1 MDSRPSNYLINH
13 VSWSAPDDRI
23 NWSELRLV
31 RNPSGH
37 PQNINDG
44 VLIYSALSDAVV
56 LEVES
61 IFGSNSVNQFTF
73 TGGGRYAFGS
83 TDGDYITYT
92 AVAATGGSGNGA
104 KFDVVRSKTDLGSVI
119 SVTVNSAGENYAAA
133 NTLTIPKESIGYSVS
148 NTDAT
153 DITVTISSTAG
164 TQSGIKTVTVV
175 SNPSRT
181 STTFS
186 NVISACTSSAGKNAT
201 FTLTWDG
208 TFLNAPTINNSG
220 AGYKVGDIIRIPS
233 SVIGGQIE
241 TVNLGVANTFHIFD
255 DGTDTGKTINPGY
268 GVEGTY
274 INAPRHYYSLF
285 LKYTTLESTFPKWKK
300 LSESESFV
308 IQDRGT
314 LDVIINHLPSFYTR
328 TYNNTLN
335 SDLSDFLSLFAFHL
349 DTYIAAN
356 TSVFDMNNV
365 DEVDEKL
372 MRLMLKQ
379 FGASLD
385 DVSGVSQG
393 RVLLANVIRNY
404 KYSGTNPGI
413 KDFVESYT
421 GYGANIVTGKNILP
435 DYNSSSFAENVG
447 KWLPDASSNGYLSAA
462 PYTSLLTYVPDVST
476 GTSTIESYT
485 NYYADVAV
493 DSTGAIVY
501 DTTLTSA
508 NSAGTIVTVPSTEKL
523 FVGSR
528 LKVTTTAGTGVLAAG
543 TLITSILSSTTF
555 RINTAP
561 TTTLANASLVFSTN
575 LVSGMARIINAS
587 SSGNVSLS
595 LGPERAVTVATAASG
610 TTAITVK
617 PNIASVNDYVFGSDY
632 SAIPEGTQITA
643 IGTTGVITLSTPLIG
658 TLSSAST
665 ITFSPPPA
673 ADKVAANVAWV
684 PIQPSKPYA
693 FGVYVNAAGGTT
705 KTATSKITWYDIN
718 GNVTGTAVTGTLSAA
733 SQSTNTNWY
742 QTQISGLAPFNA
754 AYAEPNITLSA
765 LSSTAPYFLDAAFF
779 ASPSTVNFKVLSVG
793 STQSTIALTT
803 TEPHNFYAG
812 NSVSVSGLGIPF
824 DGTFTV
830 ATSSQDINVGNYE
843 FRYVINSTSYP
854 ATTENVIGYAAS
866 VPLKFE
872 EARETRVEVSANR
885 VNLCPNPSF
894 EVNTDGW
901 TAGITGTTATTGVSI
916 ARYAGSTASITAIS
930 FSSGIITYTAANTF
944 LPGQIVTITGA
955 SHSPYNITYPI
966 ATATSGAFTIN
977 APVPAGT
984 TSTAS
989 ASAFIPTPVSGNA
1002 ALQVSLT
1009 STAPAFANAGYTGTS
1024 PAILV
1029 ISGRPYTF
1037 SAYVYLQIGATGAFD
1052 IYVDFYD
1059 RAGTILAHTALDGTD
1074 GTDTVVSTT
1083 SGWVRVSAA
1092 ALAPNNAYSAKVYVR
1107 RTTNVGATIVY
1118 YVDNVLVENSSA
1130 LNYYFD
1136 GSFDG
1141 QSYEADRDSMWQDTA
1156 HYSPSHLY
1164 YNRVSNVG
1172 RIDTMMSDVMYY
1184 A

>member
-1 MDSRPSNYLINH
+1 
-13 VSWSAPDDRI
+13 
-23 NWSELRLV
+23 V

-44 VLIYSALSDAVV
+44 TLLYSVLSDAVV
-56 LEVES
+56 LEVAS
-61 IFGSNSVNQFTF
+61 IFGSSSVNQFTF

-119 SVTVNSAGENYAAA
+119 SVTINSAGESYAAA

-153 DITVTISSTAG
+153 DVTVTVSSTAG

-186 NVISACTSSAGKNAT
+186 NVISACTSGAGKNAT
-201 FTLTWDG
+201 FTLVWDG
-208 TFLNAPTINNSG
+208 SSVMSAPTINNSG

-241 TVNLGVANTFHIFD
+241 TVNLGVTNTFHVFD
-255 DGTDTGKTINPGY
+255 DGTDTGKTTNPGY

-285 LKYTTLESTFPKWKK
+285 LKFTTAGSTVPKWKK
-300 LSESESFV
+300 LAESASFV
-308 IQDRGT
+308 IQDKGT
-314 LDVIINHLPSFYTR
+314 IDVIINHLPSFYTR

-335 SDLSDFLSLFAFHL
+335 SDLYDFLSLFAFHL

-404 KYSGTNPGI
+404 KYSGTNLGI

-421 GYGANIVTGKNILP
+421 GYGANIITGKNILP
-435 DYNSSSFAENVG
+435 DYNSSSFAENIG
-447 KWLPDASSNGYLSAA
+447 KWFPDASSNGYLSTA
-462 PYTSLLTYVPDVST
+462 PYTSLLTYVPDVAT

-493 DSTGAIVY
+493 DSTGALVY
-501 DTTLTSA
+501 DTVLTSA
-508 NSAGTIVTVPSTEKL
+508 NSVSTIVTVPSTEKL
-523 FVGSR
+523 FAGSR
-528 LKVTTTAGTGVLAAG
+528 LKVTTTAGTGVLATG

-555 RINTAP
+555 RVNTAP
-561 TTTLANASLVFSTN
+561 TTALSNASLIFSTN
-575 LVSGMARIINAS
+575 LVSGMARIVNAS

-617 PNIASVNDYVFGSDY
+617 PNIAAVNDYVFGTDY

-643 IGTTGVITLSTPLIG
+643 ISTTGVITLSTPLVG
-658 TLSSAST
+658 TLASASA

-693 FGVYVNAAGGTT
+693 FGMYVNAAGGTT
-705 KTATSKITWYDIN
+705 KTAASKITWYDIS

-733 SQSTNTNWY
+733 AQSTNTEWY
-742 QTQISGLAPFNA
+742 QSQISGVAPFNA

-765 LSSTAPYFLDAAFF
+765 LSSTVPYFLDAAFF
-779 ASPSTVNFKVLSVG
+779 AGPSTVNFKVLSVG
-793 STQSTIALTT
+793 ATQSTISLTT

-830 ATSSQDINVGNYE
+830 STSSQDINVGNYE
-843 FRYVINSTSYP
+843 FRYLINSTAYA
-854 ATTENVIGYAAS
+854 ATSENVIGYAAS
-866 VPLKFE
+866 VPIKFE

-894 EVNTDGW
+894 EVNADGW
-901 TAGITGTTATTGVSI
+901 AAGITGTTATTGVSV
-916 ARYAGSTASITAIS
+916 ARYTGTAITPI
-930 FSSGIITYTAANTF
+930 SG
-944 LPGQIVTITGA
+944 
-955 SHSPYNITYPI
+955 S
-966 ATATSGAFTIN
+966 
-977 APVPAGT
+977 
-984 TSTAS
+984 
-989 ASAFIPTPVSGNA
+989 A

-1037 SAYVYLQIGATGAFD
+1037 SAYVYLQTGATGAFD

-1074 GTDTVVSTT
+1074 GTDTTVSTT

-1092 ALAPNNAYSAKVYVR
+1092 AQAPNNAYSAKVYVR

>member
-1 MDSRPSNYLINH
+1 MPFVPSSDPLFKVRMDSRPSNYLINH

-44 VLIYSALSDAVV
+44 VLLYSAVSDAVV
-56 LEVES
+56 LEVAS

-73 TGGGRYAFGS
+73 TGGGRYTFSS

-119 SVTVNSAGENYAAA
+119 SVTINSSGENYAAA

-153 DITVTISSTAG
+153 DVTVTVSSTAG

-186 NVISACTSSAGKNAT
+186 NVISACTSGAGKNAT
-201 FTLTWDG
+201 FTLAWDG
-208 TFLNAPTINNSG
+208 SSVMSAPTINNSG

-233 SVIGGQIE
+233 AVIGGQTE
-241 TVNLGVANTFHIFD
+241 TVNLGVTNTFHVFD
-255 DGTDTGKTINPGY
+255 DGTDTGKTTNPGY

-274 INAPRHYYSLF
+274 INAPRHYYALF
-285 LKYTTLESTFPKWKK
+285 LKFTTAGSTVPKWKK
-300 LSESESFV
+300 LAESASFV
-308 IQDRGT
+308 VQDKGT
-314 LDVIINHLPSFYTR
+314 IDVIINHLPSFYTR

-335 SDLSDFLSLFAFHL
+335 SDLYDFLSLFAFHL
-349 DTYIAAN
+349 DTYITAN
-356 TSVFDMNNV
+356 TSVFNMHNV

-404 KYSGTNPGI
+404 KYSGTNLGI

-421 GYGANIVTGKNILP
+421 GYGANIITGKNILP
-435 DYNSSSFAENVG
+435 DYNSSSFAENIG
-447 KWLPDASSNGYLSAA
+447 KWFPDASSNGYLSAS
-462 PYTSLLTYVPDVST
+462 PYTSLLTYVPDVAT

-508 NSAGTIVTVPSTEKL
+508 NSVSTIVTVPSTEKL

-528 LKVTTTAGTGVLAAG
+528 LKVTTTAGTGVLATG
-543 TLITSILSSTTF
+543 TLVTSILSSTTF

-561 TTTLANASLVFSTN
+561 TTALTNASLIFSTN

-595 LGPERAVTVATAASG
+595 LGPERTVTVATAASG

-617 PNIASVNDYVFGSDY
+617 PNIAAVNDYVFGTNY
-632 SAIPEGTQITA
+632 AAIPEGTQITA
-643 IGTTGVITLSTPLIG
+643 ISTTGVITLSTPLVG
-658 TLSSAST
+658 TLASASA

-693 FGVYVNAAGGTT
+693 FGMYVNAAGGTT
-705 KTATSKITWYDIN
+705 KTAAAKITWYDIN
-718 GNVTGTAVTGTLSAA
+718 GNATGTAVTGTLSAA
-733 SQSTNTNWY
+733 AQSTNTEWY
-742 QTQISGLAPFNA
+742 QAQISGLAPFNA

-765 LSSTAPYFLDAAFF
+765 LSSTVPYFLDGAFF
-779 ASPSTVNFKVLSVG
+779 AGPSTVNFKVLSVG
-793 STQSTIALTT
+793 ATQSTISLTT
-803 TEPHNFYAG
+803 TEPHNFYVG

-824 DGTFTV
+824 DGSFTV
-830 ATSSQDINVGNYE
+830 STSSQDINVGNYE
-843 FRYVINSTSYP
+843 FRYLINSTAYA
-854 ATTENVIGYAAS
+854 ATSENVIGYAAS

-894 EVNTDGW
+894 EVDAAGW
-901 TAGITGTTATTGVSI
+901 AAGITGTTATTGVSV
-916 ARYAGSTASITAIS
+916 ARYTGTAITPI
-930 FSSGIITYTAANTF
+930 SG
-944 LPGQIVTITGA
+944 
-955 SHSPYNITYPI
+955 S
-966 ATATSGAFTIN
+966 
-977 APVPAGT
+977 
-984 TSTAS
+984 
-989 ASAFIPTPVSGNA
+989 A

-1009 STAPAFANAGYTGTS
+1009 STAPVNSNAGYTGTS

-1029 ISGRPYTF
+1029 ISGRAYTF
-1037 SAYVYLQIGATGAFD
+1037 SAYVYLQTGATGAFD
-1052 IYVDFYD
+1052 MFVDFYD

-1074 GTDTVVSTT
+1074 GTDNVVSTT
-1083 SGWVRVSAA
+1083 SGWVRVSAS
-1092 ALAPNNAYSAKVYVR
+1092 ALAPNNAYSAKIYVR
-1107 RTTNVGATIVY
+1107 RTTNVGAAIVY

-1141 QSYEADRDSMWQDTA
+1141 QSYETDRDSMWQDTA

>member
-1 MDSRPSNYLINH
+1 MPFVPSSDPLFKVGIDARPSNYLVNH

-44 VLIYSALSDAVV
+44 TLLYSVLSDAVV
-56 LEVES
+56 LEVAS
-61 IFGSNSVNQFTF
+61 IFGSSSVNQFTF

-119 SVTVNSAGENYAAA
+119 SVTINSAGESYAAA

-153 DITVTISSTAG
+153 DVTVTVSSTAG

-186 NVISACTSSAGKNAT
+186 NVISACTSGAGKNAT
-201 FTLTWDG
+201 FTLVWDG
-208 TFLNAPTINNSG
+208 SSVMSAPTINNSG

-241 TVNLGVANTFHIFD
+241 TVNLGVTNTFHVFD
-255 DGTDTGKTINPGY
+255 DGTDTGKTTNPGY

-285 LKYTTLESTFPKWKK
+285 LKFTTAGSTVPKWKK
-300 LSESESFV
+300 LAESASFV
-308 IQDRGT
+308 IQDKGT
-314 LDVIINHLPSFYTR
+314 IDVIINHLPSFYTR

-335 SDLSDFLSLFAFHL
+335 SDLYDFLSLFAFHL

-404 KYSGTNPGI
+404 KYSGTNLGI

-421 GYGANIVTGKNILP
+421 GYGANIITGKNILP
-435 DYNSSSFAENVG
+435 DYNSSSFAENIG
-447 KWLPDASSNGYLSAA
+447 KWFPDASSNGYLSTA
-462 PYTSLLTYVPDVST
+462 PYTSLLTYVPDVAT

-493 DSTGAIVY
+493 DSTGALVY
-501 DTTLTSA
+501 DTVLTSA
-508 NSAGTIVTVPSTEKL
+508 NSVSTIVTVPSTEKL
-523 FVGSR
+523 FAGSR
-528 LKVTTTAGTGVLAAG
+528 LKVTTTAGTGVLATG

-555 RINTAP
+555 RVNTAP
-561 TTTLANASLVFSTN
+561 TTALSNASLIFSTN
-575 LVSGMARIINAS
+575 LVSGMARIVNAS

-617 PNIASVNDYVFGSDY
+617 PNIAAVNDYVFGTDY

-643 IGTTGVITLSTPLIG
+643 ISTTGVITLSTPLVG
-658 TLSSAST
+658 TLASASA

-693 FGVYVNAAGGTT
+693 FGMYVNAAGGTT
-705 KTATSKITWYDIN
+705 KTAASKITWYDIS

-733 SQSTNTNWY
+733 AQSTNTEWY
-742 QTQISGLAPFNA
+742 QSQISGVAPFNA

-765 LSSTAPYFLDAAFF
+765 LSSTVPYFLDAAFF
-779 ASPSTVNFKVLSVG
+779 AGPSTVNFKVLSVG
-793 STQSTIALTT
+793 ATQSTISLTT

-830 ATSSQDINVGNYE
+830 STSSQDINVGNYE
-843 FRYVINSTSYP
+843 FRYLINSTAYA
-854 ATTENVIGYAAS
+854 ATSENVIGYAAS
-866 VPLKFE
+866 VPIKFE

-894 EVNTDGW
+894 EVNADGW
-901 TAGITGTTATTGVSI
+901 AAGITGTTATTGVSV
-916 ARYAGSTASITAIS
+916 ARYTGTAITPI
-930 FSSGIITYTAANTF
+930 SG
-944 LPGQIVTITGA
+944 
-955 SHSPYNITYPI
+955 S
-966 ATATSGAFTIN
+966 
-977 APVPAGT
+977 
-984 TSTAS
+984 
-989 ASAFIPTPVSGNA
+989 A

-1037 SAYVYLQIGATGAFD
+1037 SAYVYLQTGATGAFD

-1074 GTDTVVSTT
+1074 GTDTTVSTT

-1092 ALAPNNAYSAKVYVR
+1092 AQAPNNAYSAKVYVR

>member
-1 MDSRPSNYLINH
+1 MDARPSNYLINH

-44 VLIYSALSDAVV
+44 VLLYSVLSDAVV
-56 LEVES
+56 LQVAS
-61 IFGSNSVNQFTF
+61 IFGSRSVNQFTF
-73 TGGGRYAFGS
+73 TGGGRYAFS
-83 TDGDYITYT
+83 PTDEDYITYT
-92 AVAATGGSGNGA
+92 AVEATGGSGNGA
-104 KFDVVRSKTDLGSVI
+104 KFDVVRSKTDLGSVV
-119 SVTVNSAGENYAAA
+119 SVTVNSAGEGYAAA

-153 DITVTISSTAG
+153 DVIVTVSSTAG
-164 TQSGIKTVTVV
+164 TQSGIKTVTVI

-186 NVISACTSSAGKNAT
+186 NVISACTSGPGKNAT
-201 FTLTWDG
+201 FTLAWDG
-208 TFLNAPTINNSG
+208 SSVMSAPTINNSG

-241 TVNLGVANTFHIFD
+241 TVKLGVTNTFHVFD
-255 DGTDTGKTINPGY
+255 DGTDTGKTTNPGY

-285 LKYTTLESTFPKWKK
+285 LNYTTIGSTFPKWKK
-300 LSESESFV
+300 LSESASFV
-308 IQDRGT
+308 IQDKGT

-335 SDLSDFLSLFAFHL
+335 NDLSDFLSLFAFHL
-349 DTYIAAN
+349 DTYMAAN

-372 MRLMLKQ
+372 MRLMLRQ

-404 KYSGTNPGI
+404 KYSGTNLGI

-421 GYGANIVTGKNILP
+421 GYGTNIITGKNILP
-435 DYNSSSFAENVG
+435 DYNSSSFAENIG
-447 KWLPDASSNGYLSAA
+447 KWLPDASSTGYLSTA
-462 PYTSLLTYVPDVST
+462 PYTSLLTYSPDVATGATAAITAISNASGTVTYTATNSFSAGQIVTISGAT
-476 GTSTIESYT
+476 GTAYNVTLPIATATAGAFTITSSATGTTSTATATALVESYT

-493 DSTGAIVY
+493 DSTGALVY
-501 DTTLTSA
+501 DTALTSA
-508 NSAGTIVTVPSTEKL
+508 NSANTIVTVPSTEKL
-523 FVGSR
+523 VVGSR

-543 TLITSILSSTTF
+543 TLVTSILSSTTF
-555 RINTAP
+555 RVNTTP
-561 TTTLANASLVFSTN
+561 TTALNNASLIFSTN
-575 LVSGMARIINAS
+575 LVSGMARVINAS
-587 SSGNVSLS
+587 SSGNVSVS

-617 PNIASVNDYVFGSDY
+617 PNIAAVNDYVFGTNY

-643 IGTTGVITLSTPLIG
+643 ISTTGVITLSTPLTG
-658 TLSSAST
+658 TLASNSS

-673 ADKVAANVAWV
+673 ADKIAANVAWI

-693 FGVYVNAAGGTT
+693 FGVYVNAAGGAT
-705 KTATSKITWYDIN
+705 KTAASKITWYDIN
-718 GNVTGTAVTGTLSAA
+718 GNITGTAVTGTLSAA
-733 SQSTNTNWY
+733 AQSPNTNWY

-765 LSSTAPYFLDAAFF
+765 LSSTVPYFLDAAFF
-779 ASPSTVNFKVLSVG
+779 AGPSTVNFKVLSVG
-793 STQSTIALTT
+793 ATQSTISLTT

-830 ATSSQDINVGNYE
+830 STSSQDINIGNYE
-843 FRYVINSTSYP
+843 FRYLINSTSYP
-854 ATTENVIGYAAS
+854 ATSENVIGYAAS
-866 VPLKFE
+866 IPIKFE
-872 EARETRVEVSANR
+872 EARETKVEVSANR

-901 TAGITGTTATTGVSI
+901 AAGITGTTATTGVSI
-916 ARYAGSTASITAIS
+916 TRYTGTAVTPISGS
-930 FSSGIITYTAANTF
+930 
-944 LPGQIVTITGA
+944 
-955 SHSPYNITYPI
+955 
-966 ATATSGAFTIN
+966 
-977 APVPAGT
+977 
-984 TSTAS
+984 
-989 ASAFIPTPVSGNA
+989 A

-1024 PAILV
+1024 PAVLV
-1029 ISGRPYTF
+1029 ISGSVYTF
-1037 SAYVYLQIGATGAFD
+1037 SAHVYLATGATGAFD

-1059 RAGTILAHTALDGTD
+1059 RTGAILAHTALDGTD
-1074 GTDTVVSTT
+1074 GTDTTVSTT
-1083 SGWVRVSAA
+1083 SGWVRVSTTAQ
-1092 ALAPNNAYSAKVYVR
+1092 APNNSYSAKVYVR

-1118 YVDNVLVENSSA
+1118 YIDGVLVENSSA

-1141 QSYEADRDSMWQDTA
+1141 QSYENDRDSMWQDTA

-1172 RIDTMMSDVMYY
+1172 RIDTMVSDVMYY

>member
-1 MDSRPSNYLINH
+1 MPFVPSSDPLFKVGMDARPSNYLVNH

-44 VLIYSALSDAVV
+44 TLLYSVLSDAVV
-56 LEVES
+56 LEVAS
-61 IFGSNSVNQFTF
+61 IFGSSSVNQFTF
-73 TGGGRYAFGS
+73 TGGGRYAFSS

-119 SVTVNSAGENYAAA
+119 SVTINSAGESYAAA

-153 DITVTISSTAG
+153 DVTITVSSTAG

-186 NVISACTSSAGKNAT
+186 NVISACTSGAGKNAT
-201 FTLTWDG
+201 FTLVWDG
-208 TFLNAPTINNSG
+208 SSVMSAPTINNSG

-241 TVNLGVANTFHIFD
+241 TVNLGVTNTFHVFD
-255 DGTDTGKTINPGY
+255 DGTDTGKTTNPGY
-268 GVEGTY
+268 GVKGTY

-285 LKYTTLESTFPKWKK
+285 LKFTTAGSTVPKWKK
-300 LSESESFV
+300 LAESASFV
-308 IQDRGT
+308 IQDKGT
-314 LDVIINHLPSFYTR
+314 IDVIINHLPSFYTR

-335 SDLSDFLSLFAFHL
+335 SDLYDFLSLFAFHL
-349 DTYIAAN
+349 DTYITAN
-356 TSVFDMNNV
+356 TSVFNMHNV

-404 KYSGTNPGI
+404 KYSGTNLGI

-421 GYGANIVTGKNILP
+421 GYGANIITGKNILP
-435 DYNSSSFAENVG
+435 DYNSSSFAENIG
-447 KWLPDASSNGYLSAA
+447 KWFPDAASNGYLSTA
-462 PYTSLLTYVPDVST
+462 PYTSLLTYVPDVAT

-493 DSTGAIVY
+493 DSTGALVY
-501 DTTLTSA
+501 DTVLTSA

-523 FVGSR
+523 FAGSR
-528 LKVTTTAGTGVLAAG
+528 LKVTTTAGTGVLATG

-555 RINTAP
+555 RVNTAP
-561 TTTLANASLVFSTN
+561 TTALSNASLIFSTN
-575 LVSGMARIINAS
+575 LVSGMARVVNAS

-595 LGPERAVTVATAASG
+595 LGPERGVTVATAASG

-617 PNIASVNDYVFGSDY
+617 PNIAAVNDYVFGTNY
-632 SAIPEGTQITA
+632 SAIAEGTQITA
-643 IGTTGVITLSTPLIG
+643 ISTTGVITLSTPLVG
-658 TLSSAST
+658 TLASASA

-693 FGVYVNAAGGTT
+693 FGMYVNAAGGTT
-705 KTATSKITWYDIN
+705 KTAASKITWYDIS

-733 SQSTNTNWY
+733 AQSTNTEWY
-742 QTQISGLAPFNA
+742 QSQISGVAPFNA

-765 LSSTAPYFLDAAFF
+765 LSSTVPYFLDAAFF
-779 ASPSTVNFKVLSVG
+779 AGPSTVNFKVLSVG
-793 STQSTIALTT
+793 ATQSTISLTT

-830 ATSSQDINVGNYE
+830 STSSQDINVGNYE
-843 FRYVINSTSYP
+843 FRYLINSTAYA
-854 ATTENVIGYAAS
+854 ATSENVIGYAAS
-866 VPLKFE
+866 VPIKFE

-894 EVNTDGW
+894 EVNADGW
-901 TAGITGTTATTGVSI
+901 AAGITGTTATTGVSV
-916 ARYAGSTASITAIS
+916 ARYTGTAITPI
-930 FSSGIITYTAANTF
+930 SG
-944 LPGQIVTITGA
+944 
-955 SHSPYNITYPI
+955 S
-966 ATATSGAFTIN
+966 
-977 APVPAGT
+977 
-984 TSTAS
+984 
-989 ASAFIPTPVSGNA
+989 A

-1037 SAYVYLQIGATGAFD
+1037 SAYVYLQTGATGAFD

-1074 GTDTVVSTT
+1074 GTDTIVSTT

-1092 ALAPNNAYSAKVYVR
+1092 AQAPNNAYSAKVYVR

-1118 YVDNVLVENSSA
+1118 YVDNVLVENISA

>member
-1 MDSRPSNYLINH
+1 
-13 VSWSAPDDRI
+13 
-23 NWSELRLV
+23 
-31 RNPSGH
+31 
-37 PQNINDG
+37 
-44 VLIYSALSDAVV
+44 
-56 LEVES
+56 
-61 IFGSNSVNQFTF
+61 
-73 TGGGRYAFGS
+73 
-83 TDGDYITYT
+83 
-92 AVAATGGSGNGA
+92 
-104 KFDVVRSKTDLGSVI
+104 
-119 SVTVNSAGENYAAA
+119 
-133 NTLTIPKESIGYSVS
+133 
-148 NTDAT
+148 
-153 DITVTISSTAG
+153 
-164 TQSGIKTVTVV
+164 
-175 SNPSRT
+175 
-181 STTFS
+181 
-186 NVISACTSSAGKNAT
+186 
-201 FTLTWDG
+201 
-208 TFLNAPTINNSG
+208 
-220 AGYKVGDIIRIPS
+220 
-233 SVIGGQIE
+233 
-241 TVNLGVANTFHIFD
+241 
-255 DGTDTGKTINPGY
+255 
-268 GVEGTY
+268 
-274 INAPRHYYSLF
+274 
-285 LKYTTLESTFPKWKK
+285 
-300 LSESESFV
+300 
-308 IQDRGT
+308 
-314 LDVIINHLPSFYTR
+314 
-328 TYNNTLN
+328 
-335 SDLSDFLSLFAFHL
+335 
-349 DTYIAAN
+349 
-356 TSVFDMNNV
+356 
-365 DEVDEKL
+365 
-372 MRLMLKQ
+372 
-379 FGASLD
+379 
-385 DVSGVSQG
+385 
-393 RVLLANVIRNY
+393 
-404 KYSGTNPGI
+404 
-413 KDFVESYT
+413 
-421 GYGANIVTGKNILP
+421 
-435 DYNSSSFAENVG
+435 
-447 KWLPDASSNGYLSAA
+447 
-462 PYTSLLTYVPDVST
+462 
-476 GTSTIESYT
+476 
-485 NYYADVAV
+485 
-493 DSTGAIVY
+493 
-501 DTTLTSA
+501 
-508 NSAGTIVTVPSTEKL
+508 
-523 FVGSR
+523 
-528 LKVTTTAGTGVLAAG
+528 
-543 TLITSILSSTTF
+543 
-555 RINTAP
+555 
-561 TTTLANASLVFSTN
+561 
-575 LVSGMARIINAS
+575 
-587 SSGNVSLS
+587 
-595 LGPERAVTVATAASG
+595 
-610 TTAITVK
+610 
-617 PNIASVNDYVFGSDY
+617 
-632 SAIPEGTQITA
+632 
-643 IGTTGVITLSTPLIG
+643 
-658 TLSSAST
+658 
-665 ITFSPPPA
+665 
-673 ADKVAANVAWV
+673 
-684 PIQPSKPYA
+684 
-693 FGVYVNAAGGTT
+693 VYVNAAGGTT

-901 TAGITGTTATTGVSI
+901 TAGITGTTATTGVSVS
-916 ARYAGSTASITAIS
+916 RYTGTAITPIS
-930 FSSGIITYTAANTF
+930 GSS
-944 LPGQIVTITGA
+944 
-955 SHSPYNITYPI
+955 
-966 ATATSGAFTIN
+966 
-977 APVPAGT
+977 
-984 TSTAS
+984 
-989 ASAFIPTPVSGNA
+989 

-1037 SAYVYLQIGATGAFD
+1037 SAYVYLQTGATGAFD

>member
-1 MDSRPSNYLINH
+1 MPFVPSSDPLFKVGMDARPSNYLVNH

-44 VLIYSALSDAVV
+44 TLLYSVLSDAVV
-56 LEVES
+56 LEVAS
-61 IFGSNSVNQFTF
+61 IFGSSSVNQFTF

-119 SVTVNSAGENYAAA
+119 SVTINSAGESYAAA

-153 DITVTISSTAG
+153 DVTVTISSTAG

-186 NVISACTSSAGKNAT
+186 NVISACTSGAGKNAT
-201 FTLTWDG
+201 FTLVWDG
-208 TFLNAPTINNSG
+208 SSVMSAPTINNSG

-241 TVNLGVANTFHIFD
+241 TVNLGVTNTFHVFD
-255 DGTDTGKTINPGY
+255 DGTDTGKTTNPGY

-285 LKYTTLESTFPKWKK
+285 LKFTTAGSTVPKWKK
-300 LSESESFV
+300 LAESASFV
-308 IQDRGT
+308 IQDKGT
-314 LDVIINHLPSFYTR
+314 IDVIINHLPSFYTR

-335 SDLSDFLSLFAFHL
+335 SDLYDFLSLFAFHL
-349 DTYIAAN
+349 DTYITAN
-356 TSVFDMNNV
+356 AFVFNMHNV

-404 KYSGTNPGI
+404 KYSGTNLGI

-421 GYGANIVTGKNILP
+421 GYGANIITGKNILP
-435 DYNSSSFAENVG
+435 DYNSSSFAENIG
-447 KWLPDASSNGYLSAA
+447 KWFPDASSNGYLSTA
-462 PYTSLLTYVPDVST
+462 PYTSLLTYVPDVAT

-493 DSTGAIVY
+493 NSTGALVY
-501 DTTLTSA
+501 DTVLTSA
-508 NSAGTIVTVPSTEKL
+508 NSVSTIVTVPSTEKL
-523 FVGSR
+523 FAGSR
-528 LKVTTTAGTGVLAAG
+528 LKVTTTAGTGVLATG

-555 RINTAP
+555 RVNTAP
-561 TTTLANASLVFSTN
+561 TTALSNASLIFSTN
-575 LVSGMARIINAS
+575 LVSGMARIVNAS

-617 PNIASVNDYVFGSDY
+617 PNIAAVNDYVFGTNY

-643 IGTTGVITLSTPLIG
+643 ISTTGVITLSTPLVG
-658 TLSSAST
+658 TLASASA

-693 FGVYVNAAGGTT
+693 FGMYVNAAGGTT
-705 KTATSKITWYDIN
+705 KTAASKITWYDIS

-733 SQSTNTNWY
+733 AQSTNTEWY
-742 QTQISGLAPFNA
+742 QAQISGVAPFNA
-754 AYAEPNITLSA
+754 AYAEPNMTLSA
-765 LSSTAPYFLDAAFF
+765 LSSTVPYFLDAAFF
-779 ASPSTVNFKVLSVG
+779 AGPSTVNFKVLSVG
-793 STQSTIALTT
+793 ATQSTISLTT

-830 ATSSQDINVGNYE
+830 STSSQDINVGNYE
-843 FRYVINSTSYP
+843 FRYLINSTAYA
-854 ATTENVIGYAAS
+854 ATSENVIGYAAS
-866 VPLKFE
+866 VPIKFE

-894 EVNTDGW
+894 EVNADGW
-901 TAGITGTTATTGVSI
+901 AAGITGTTATTGVSV
-916 ARYAGSTASITAIS
+916 ARYTGTAITPI
-930 FSSGIITYTAANTF
+930 SG
-944 LPGQIVTITGA
+944 
-955 SHSPYNITYPI
+955 S
-966 ATATSGAFTIN
+966 
-977 APVPAGT
+977 
-984 TSTAS
+984 
-989 ASAFIPTPVSGNA
+989 A

-1024 PAILV
+1024 PTILV

-1037 SAYVYLQIGATGAFD
+1037 SAYVYLQTGATGAFD

-1083 SGWVRVSAA
+1083 SGWVRVSTAA
-1092 ALAPNNAYSAKVYVR
+1092 QAPNNAYSAKVYVR

-1141 QSYEADRDSMWQDTA
+1141 QSYEIDRDSMWQDTA